1 MIRIN
6 LLPVREI
13 RAEVG
18 RRRDLMIAGIS
29 LGLTVILAAGLHQY
43 QSYRKAALETELEE
57 LRKEIQA
64 LNVKAKN
71 VADLQVKIKELTGKN
86 QVIED
91 LNRKK
96 TGPVR
101 VMESLSAA
109 TPPALWL
116 TEFKEAG
123 GNLSITGMAIDNQT
137 VADFLTALSS
147 HGYFNNVELI
157 ETTQADQ
164 QDGRQLKKFA
174 IRSSV
179 SYQLPESPTEE
190 KTKTSAPKK
199 KAKDG

>member
-1 MIRIN
+1 MIRVN

-13 RAEVG
+13 KAEVG
-18 RRRDLMIAGIS
+18 RRRDLLIAGIS
-29 LGLTVILAAGLHQY
+29 LGLTILLAVGLYQY
-43 QSYRKAALETELEE
+43 QSYRKSGLEKELAE
-57 LRKEIQA
+57 LRKEIQV

-71 VADLQVKIKELTGKN
+71 VADLQIKIKEFKSKN
-86 QVIED
+86 KVIED
-91 LNRKK
+91 LNKKK

-116 TEFKEAG
+116 TEFKETG
-123 GNLSITGMAIDNQT
+123 GSLSISGMAIDNQT
-137 VADFLTALSS
+137 VADFLTALSTY
-147 HGYFNNVELI
+147 GYFDNVELV
-157 ETTQADQ
+157 ETTQVDQ

-179 SYQLPESPTEE
+179 SYQLSESTAEDKP
-190 KTKTSAPKK
+190 KAAAPKK